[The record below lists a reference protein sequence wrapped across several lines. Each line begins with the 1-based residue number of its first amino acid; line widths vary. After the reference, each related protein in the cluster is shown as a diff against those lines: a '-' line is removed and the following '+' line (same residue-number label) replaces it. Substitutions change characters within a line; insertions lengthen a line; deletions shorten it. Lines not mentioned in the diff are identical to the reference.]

1 MSSWIEVYRC
11 RPYSLCQEYA
21 LVLTA
26 LRIDH
31 ALERRDGAYGLVVAP
46 EDADRARAELVEYA
60 AEIAAA
66 SRSPE
71 AGSTA
76 RAGGL
81 QDALGYWIVLA
92 VFHALQPHR
101 SLSLD
106 WLEAGKAHAQL
117 IREGEWWRTVTAL
130 TLHADGGHLLNNL
143 VFGAL
148 FGVLLG
154 GELGMGLAWCSILVA
169 GAAGNGINAWL
180 HPPDHTSIGASTGV
194 FSALGLLVAL
204 QWKRDD
210 PLRQHRLRR
219 WAPAV
224 IGAILLGYL
233 GTSGS
238 RTDVPAHVAGILTG
252 AMLGAAFNLVPLRVP
267 PKGGVQV
274 GAGCVALLI
283 LATAWVVA
291 FRGG

>member
-1 MSSWIEVYRC
+1 
-11 RPYSLCQEYA
+11 
-21 LVLTA
+21 
-26 LRIDH
+26 
-31 ALERRDGAYGLVVAP
+31 
-46 EDADRARAELVEYA
+46 
-60 AEIAAA
+60 
-66 SRSPE
+66 
-71 AGSTA
+71 
-76 RAGGL
+76 
-81 QDALGYWIVLA
+81 
-92 VFHALQPHR
+92 
-101 SLSLD
+101 
-106 WLEAGKAHAQL
+106 
-117 IREGEWWRTVTAL
+117 
-130 TLHADGGHLLNNL
+130 
-143 VFGAL
+143 
-148 FGVLLG
+148 
-154 GELGMGLAWCSILVA
+154 
-169 GAAGNGINAWL
+169 
-180 HPPDHTSIGASTGV
+180 V

-204 QWKRDD
+204 QWKRYD